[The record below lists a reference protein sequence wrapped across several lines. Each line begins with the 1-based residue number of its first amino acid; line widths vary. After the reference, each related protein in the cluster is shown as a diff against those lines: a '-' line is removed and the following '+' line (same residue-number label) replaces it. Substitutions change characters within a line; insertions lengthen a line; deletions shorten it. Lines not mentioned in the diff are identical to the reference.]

1 MWAAQLPSSKFKA
14 RSQKCND
21 ACTHAIARPR
31 ARHGHTN
38 PQHKTPNVP
47 LLDAFR
53 VPLFPGAPAPPL
65 RFALPVPA
73 PRPGFCGGPKSPAGK
88 RAKGGAAEAGW
99 GESGGGTEGDELPTS
114 EGAGAPARAT
124 RRAAAAGAPHTRP
137 SPWDARTR
145 TPTRRSWPRPPRTRT
160 APREASTGRATRR
173 PPWPPLPRPPGAGA
187 PPPRRATASCGP
199 RSSRSRSRCPRYWA
213 RDAGLSSWQACW
225 A

>member
-1 MWAAQLPSSKFKA
+1 MWATQLPSSKFKA
-14 RSQKCND
+14 RSHKFND

-38 PQHKTPNVP
+38 PRHKTPNVP
-47 LLDAFR
+47 LLVAFR

-65 RFALPVPA
+65 RFDPGPPA
-73 PRPGFCGGPKSPAGK
+73 RILRRPEIARRKTRERRRRRGRVG
-88 RAKGGAAEAGW
+88 RERW
-99 GESGGGTEGDELPTS
+99 RDREGLTS
-114 EGAGAPARAT
+114 DFRGCGAPARAT
-124 RRAAAAGAPHTRP
+124 RRAAAAGAPRTRP
-137 SPWDARTR
+137 SPWEARTR